1 MASMG
6 DIEAEALAAVRRG
19 EHRIEGLFHRAD
31 AAHETPEPGPVTLA
45 AAPPKENPVTVFSE
59 GKTLLHDALEKI
71 ESVDEA
77 VVGVV
82 EAIKV
87 NPTAISITNTLAGIA
102 HIPDPDGDLT
112 AIDSLL
118 KVVGAKLARAA
129 QATAPADAQGDQ
141 ASLTPAGPQV
151 AGQA

>member
-19 EHRIEGLFHRAD
+19 EHRIEGLFHRAAH
-31 AAHETPEPGPVTLA
+31 AAPETPAPGPVTLA

-77 VVGVV
+77 AVGVV

-87 NPTAISITNTLAGIA
+87 NPTAISITNTLASIA
-102 HIPDPDGDLT
+102 HLPDPQGLLSGVDG
-112 AIDSLL
+112 LL
-118 KVVGAKLARAA
+118 KSFAPLLAKGVAD
-129 QATAPADAQGDQ
+129 TAPAQGEQ
-141 ASLTPAGPQV
+141 ASFTPAGPAV
-151 AGQA
+151 GGQA